1 MRRRRT
7 LTTVLAGLAAV
18 AVTGVAACTADS
30 AAAPGK
36 VDVVA
41 AFYPLQFVTEQV
53 GGAHVAV
60 TNLAKPGAEPHD
72 LELSARQVGRVSDA
86 DVIVYLKGF
95 QPAVDDAV
103 EQVGGDRAFDVS
115 TAVPL
120 LAASESEHVHAGE
133 APDQHAGEA
142 PDQHASEEPDQ
153 HAGEEPEQHDE
164 SGTDPHIWLDPVR
177 LSAIGQQVA
186 DRLGAADPE
195 HKADY
200 AANAAGLRTRLAGL
214 DQEYAQGLRN
224 CQRRELVTSHAAFG
238 YLADRYHLEQV
249 GLTGV
254 TPDTEPAPQRLAA
267 VAQEARQHGATT
279 IFFETLV
286 SPKVADTIAREV
298 GAKTAVL
305 DPIEGLQ
312 PGATGDYFS
321 IMRANL
327 STIRTA
333 LDCP

>member
-1 MRRRRT
+1 MRRRRIVSA
-7 LTTVLAGLAAV
+7 LIAGIAAL
-18 AVTGVAACTADS
+18 AVTGAAACTTDS
-30 AAAPGK
+30 AAAAGK

-53 GGAHVAV
+53 GGGHVAV

-86 DVIVYLKGF
+86 DVIVYLEGF
-95 QPAVDDAV
+95 QPAMDDAV
-103 EQVGGDRAFDVS
+103 EQVGGDRAFDVA

-120 LAASESEHVHAGE
+120 LKAGESDHVHEGE
-133 APDQHAGEA
+133 APG
-142 PDQHASEEPDQ
+142 
-153 HAGEEPEQHDE
+153 GHDE
-164 SGTDPHIWLDPVR
+164 ATTDPHVWLDPTR
-177 LSAIGQQVA
+177 LATIGRQVA
-186 DRLGAADPE
+186 DRLAAADPAN
-195 HKADY
+195 KADY
-200 AANAAGLRTRLAGL
+200 QANAARLTAELTGL
-214 DQEYAQGLRN
+214 DQEYAAGLAN
-224 CQRRELVTSHAAFG
+224 CQRRELVTGHAAFG

-267 VAQEARQHGATT
+267 VAQEARAHGATT

-298 GAKTAVL
+298 GARTAVL

-321 IMRANL
+321 IMRTNL
-327 STIRTA
+327 TAIRTA
-333 LDCP
+333 LDCS

>member
-7 LTTVLAGLAAV
+7 LSVAMAGLAAL
-18 AVTGVAACTADS
+18 AVTGVGACTTGS

-41 AFYPLQFVTEQV
+41 AFYPLQFVSEQV

-72 LELSARQVGRVSDA
+72 LELTARQVGRVSDA
-86 DVIVYLKGF
+86 DAIVYLAGF

-120 LAASESEHVHAGE
+120 LKAGESDHVHGDEPEHHDEDAAS
-133 APDQHAGEA
+133 
-142 PDQHASEEPDQ
+142 
-153 HAGEEPEQHDE
+153 
-164 SGTDPHIWLDPVR
+164 DPHVWLDPTR
-177 LSAIGQQVA
+177 LATIADQVA
-186 DRLGAADPE
+186 DRLGAADPD

-200 AANAAGLRTRLAGL
+200 AANAAALRTRLESLDRDYEAGL
-214 DQEYAQGLRN
+214 AT
-224 CQRRELVTSHAAFG
+224 CQRRELVTGHAAFG

-267 VAQEARQHGATT
+267 VADEAREHGATT

-298 GAKTAVL
+298 GARTAVL

-321 IMRANL
+321 IMRENL
-327 STIRTA
+327 TAVRTA
-333 LDCP
+333 LDCT

>member
-7 LTTVLAGLAAV
+7 VSAVIAGLAAL
-18 AVTGVAACTADS
+18 AVTGVGACTTGS
-30 AAAPGK
+30 AAAAGK

-41 AFYPLQFVTEQV
+41 AFYPLQFVSEQV

-86 DVIVYLKGF
+86 KVIVYLKGF

-103 EQVGGDRAFDVS
+103 DQVGGDRAFDVGG
-115 TAVPL
+115 AVPL
-120 LAASESEHVHAGE
+120 LAAGDSDHVHEGE
-133 APDQHAGEA
+133 TGHSDG
-142 PDQHASEEPDQ
+142 S
-153 HAGEEPEQHDE
+153 
-164 SGTDPHIWLDPVR
+164 TDPHVWLDPTR
-177 LSAIGQQVA
+177 LATIGQQVA
-186 DRLGAADPE
+186 DRLAAADPD
-195 HKADY
+195 HAADY
-200 AANAAGLRTRLAGL
+200 TANAARLRTALTGL
-214 DQEYAQGLRN
+214 DQQFAAGLAN
-224 CQRRELVTSHAAFG
+224 CQRRELVTGHAAFG
-238 YLADRYHLEQV
+238 YLAQRYHLEQV

-267 VAQEARQHGATT
+267 VAQEAREHGATT

-286 SPKVADTIAREV
+286 SPKVADTIAHEV

-327 STIRTA
+327 TTLRTA
-333 LDCP
+333 LDCT

>member
-7 LTTVLAGLAAV
+7 LSAVIAGLAAL
-18 AVTGVAACTADS
+18 AVTGLAACTTGS

-41 AFYPLQFVTEQV
+41 AFYPLQFVSEQV
-53 GGAHVAV
+53 GGGHVAV

-86 DVIVYLKGF
+86 KVIVYLKGF
-95 QPAVDDAV
+95 QPAMDDAV
-103 EQVGGDRAFDVS
+103 DQVGGDRAFDVS
-115 TAVPL
+115 GAVSL
-120 LAASESEHVHAGE
+120 LAAGASDHLDVHEG
-133 APDQHAGEA
+133 
-142 PDQHASEEPDQ
+142 ASQ
-153 HAGEEPEQHDE
+153 Q
-164 SGTDPHIWLDPVR
+164 SGSDPHVWLDPTR
-177 LSAIGQQVA
+177 LATIGQQMA
-186 DRLGAADPE
+186 TRLAAADPE
-195 HKADY
+195 HAADY
-200 AANAAGLRTRLAGL
+200 AANADRLRTELTGL
-214 DQEYAQGLRN
+214 DQQYAAGLQN
-224 CQRRELVTSHAAFG
+224 CQRRELVTGHAAFG

-267 VAQEARQHGATT
+267 VAQEAREHGATT

-286 SPKVADTIAREV
+286 SPKVADTIAHEV

-321 IMRANL
+321 IMRDNL
-327 STIRTA
+327 TTIRTA
-333 LDCP
+333 LDCT

>member
-7 LTTVLAGLAAV
+7 LAAVFAGLAAF
-18 AVTGVAACTADS
+18 AAIGLAACTNES

-41 AFYPLQFVTEQV
+41 AFYPLQFVSEEV
-53 GGAHVAV
+53 GGGHVTV

-86 DVIVYLKGF
+86 EVIVYLKGF
-95 QPAVDDAV
+95 QPAMDDAV

-120 LAASESEHVHAGE
+120 LQAGE
-133 APDQHAGEA
+133 SDHTHEGE
-142 PDQHASEEPDQ
+142 EEPA
-153 HAGEEPEQHDE
+153 HEGE
-164 SGTDPHIWLDPVR
+164 SSTDPHIWLDPIR
-177 LSAIGQQVA
+177 LAMIGQQVA
-186 DRLGAADPE
+186 DRLAAQDPE
-195 HKADY
+195 HAADY
-200 AANAAGLRTRLAGL
+200 TANASRLRTELTGL
-214 DQEYAQGLRN
+214 DQEYATGLAT

-254 TPDTEPAPQRLAA
+254 TPDTEPAPQRLAS
-267 VAQEARQHGATT
+267 VAAEAREHGATT

-286 SPKVADTIAREV
+286 SPKVADTIAAEV
-298 GAKTAVL
+298 GARTAVL
-305 DPIEGLQ
+305 DPIEGLR

-321 IMRANL
+321 IMRTNL
-327 STIRTA
+327 TAIRTA
-333 LDCP
+333 LDCS

>member
-7 LTTVLAGLAAV
+7 LSAVIASLAALAVTGLAA
-18 AVTGVAACTADS
+18 CTTDS
-30 AAAPGK
+30 AAAAGK
-36 VDVVA
+36 LDVVA

-53 GGAHVAV
+53 GGGHVAV

-86 DVIVYLKGF
+86 GVIVYLKGF
-95 QPAVDDAV
+95 QPAMDDAV
-103 EQVGGDRAFDVS
+103 DQVGGDRAFDVA

-120 LAASESEHVHAGE
+120 LDAGESDHVHDG
-133 APDQHAGEA
+133 
-142 PDQHASEEPDQ
+142 EEPDQ
-153 HAGEEPEQHDE
+153 HEEAA
-164 SGTDPHIWLDPVR
+164 TDPHVWLDPTR
-177 LSAIGQQVA
+177 LATIGQQVA
-186 DRLGAADPE
+186 DRLAAADPAN
-195 HKADY
+195 KADY
-200 AANAAGLRTRLAGL
+200 QANATRLTAQLTGLDQDYAAGL
-214 DQEYAQGLRN
+214 QN
-224 CQRRELVTSHAAFG
+224 CQRRELVTGHAAFG

-267 VAQEARQHGATT
+267 VAQEAREHGATT

-298 GAKTAVL
+298 GARTAVL

-321 IMRANL
+321 IMRTNL
-327 STIRTA
+327 TAIRTA
-333 LDCP
+333 LDCS

>member
-1 MRRRRT
+1 MRRRRIVSA
-7 LTTVLAGLAAV
+7 LIASLAAL
-18 AVTGVAACTADS
+18 AVTGVAACTTDS
-30 AAAPGK
+30 AAAAGK

-41 AFYPLQFVTEQV
+41 AFYPLQFVSEQV
-53 GGAHVAV
+53 GGGHVAV

-86 DVIVYLKGF
+86 AVIVYLKGF

-103 EQVGGDRAFDVS
+103 DQVGGDRAFDVA

-120 LAASESEHVHAGE
+120 LDAGESDHVHE
-133 APDQHAGEA
+133 
-142 PDQHASEEPDQ
+142 
-153 HAGEEPEQHDE
+153 GEEPARHHDDE
-164 SGTDPHIWLDPVR
+164 ATTDPHVWLDPTR
-177 LSAIGQQVA
+177 LATIGQQVA
-186 DRLGAADPE
+186 DRLAAADPAN
-195 HKADY
+195 KADY
-200 AANAAGLRTRLAGL
+200 AANAARLHTQLTSL
-214 DQEYAQGLRN
+214 DGEYAAGLRN

-238 YLADRYHLEQV
+238 YLADRYHLDQV

-254 TPDTEPAPQRLAA
+254 TPDTEPAPQRLAG
-267 VAQEARQHGATT
+267 VAQEARAHGATT

-298 GAKTAVL
+298 GARTAVL

-321 IMRANL
+321 IMRTNL
-327 STIRTA
+327 TAIRTA
-333 LDCP
+333 LDCS

>member
-7 LTTVLAGLAAV
+7 LAAVFAGLALLA
-18 AVTGVAACTADS
+18 ATGLAACTTGS

-41 AFYPLQFVTEQV
+41 AFYPLQFVSEQV
-53 GGAHVAV
+53 GGGHVAV

-86 DVIVYLKGF
+86 EVIVYLKGF
-95 QPAVDDAV
+95 QPAMDDAV

-120 LAASESEHVHAGE
+120 LKAGE
-133 APDQHAGEA
+133 SDHAHE
-142 PDQHASEEPDQ
+142 
-153 HAGEEPEQHDE
+153 GEEPEHGDE
-164 SGTDPHIWLDPVR
+164 SSTDPHVWLDPTR
-177 LSAIGQQVA
+177 LATIGQQVA
-186 DRLGAADPE
+186 DRLAAQDPDHAAD
-195 HKADY
+195 Y
-200 AANAAGLRTRLAGL
+200 QANAARLRTELTGL
-214 DQEYAQGLRN
+214 DQEYATGLAT

-249 GLTGV
+249 GLTGI
-254 TPDTEPAPQRLAA
+254 TPDTEPAPQRLAS
-267 VAQEARQHGATT
+267 VAEEAREHGATT

-286 SPKVADTIAREV
+286 SPKVADTIAAEV
-298 GAKTAVL
+298 GARTAVL

-321 IMRANL
+321 IMRTNL
-327 STIRTA
+327 TALRTA
-333 LDCP
+333 LDCS